1 MASEHAPQ
9 IWWEKQGDYENCPAG
24 LPLVQHKLEMM
35 LDEVNK
41 NKITLEKVVEKK
53 SDRPAN
59 LFNGFERGYL
69 REGYWADFA
78 IVDFKME

>member
-1 MASEHAPQ
+1 
-9 IWWEKQGDYENCPAG
+9 
-24 LPLVQHKLEMM
+24 MM

-41 NKITLEKVVEKK
+41 NKITLEKVVKKK
-53 SDRPAN
+53 SDRPADR
-59 LFNGFERGYL
+59 FNGFERGYL

>member
-1 MASEHAPQ
+1 
-9 IWWEKQGDYENCPAG
+9 
-24 LPLVQHKLEMM
+24 MM

-53 SDRPAN
+53 SVRPADR
-59 LFNGFERGYL
+59 FNGFERGYL
-69 REGYWADFA
+69 REGYWSDFA